1 MLRRLEKRVLIYN
14 IREYGFDT
22 LIFIQILVPLP
33 EKLAREAMLRKYLPE
48 DKAENLEYE
57 ALAELLEVIYNI
69 NMNLSI

>member
-1 MLRRLEKRVLIYN
+1 
-14 IREYGFDT
+14 
-22 LIFIQILVPLP
+22 
-33 EKLAREAMLRKYLPE
+33 MLRKYLPE